1 MLDRLRQWRERNERI
16 RLQMQANQGTH
27 TCPPDAKPQTH
38 ASVVDQIKEV
48 FGR

>member
-27 TCPPDAKPQTH
+27 TCPPDAKPQPP
-38 ASVVDQIKEV
+38 APVVGKLNKV